1 MDSVNGMSL
10 SEYYIDFLR
19 KRITELRLVKGVSE
33 HAMSLALG
41 KDGSYIRKVTQKAGA
56 VPTLVSF
63 LDICDYFGITPSE
76 FFDGANRDP
85 AAVKAVGRELTKYN
99 SATLNRCLKL
109 LENTPP
115 ELLDSLLE
123 VVFKVT
129 DED

>member
-1 MDSVNGMSL
+1 MDKSNDSAL
-10 SEYYIDFLR
+10 TDSYIHFIR
-19 KRITELRLVKGVSE
+19 ERITELRLAKGVSE

-41 KDGSYIRKVTQKAGA
+41 KNGSYIRQVTYKDGSI
-56 VPTLVSF
+56 PTLRSF
-63 LDICDYFGITPSE
+63 LDICDYLGITPSE